1 MDNFLNPQVKSD
13 SICGKKG
20 KVVVLTEDIRK
31 GRIFIFR
38 NTCKTMVL
46 SKFFKWKEKHKRKLE
61 KMNLFKK

>member
-1 MDNFLNPQVKSD
+1 MKLD

-20 KVVVLTEDIRK
+20 KVVVFIEDIRK

-38 NTCKTMVL
+38 NICKIMVL
-46 SKFFKWKEKHKRKLE
+46 SKFFKWKEKYKRKLE